1 MSKEESVFGVPPL
14 YPSLPSNPLY
24 THLTPDT
31 PQHSHTLSSQVLAAA
46 DLSTNTCWGELNLW
60 TSGWKNT
67 SAEERE
73 DIRGGGG
80 GGGGWWRRRW
90 WWWGAC
96 VTIRLQTTHN
106 CKLTHWCHLINL
118 LSPDIFLFWHPIG
131 FGCWETFQNPLDEK
145 KKKTWWYSYKQHC
158 FTMVTLKEVGI

>member
-1 MSKEESVFGVPPL
+1 MTSWLEFACVGFPQMFRFSSPETCRLGKMEIFPVDANVFVFFTCQVSFTNSTSLIYICITHQNIRSVTIWKKHFGVSHL
-14 YPSLPSNPLY
+14 YLNLPSNPLY

-73 DIRGGGG
+73 DIRGGG
-80 GGGGWWRRRW
+80 WRRR
-90 WWWGAC
+90 
-96 VTIRLQTTHN
+96 R
-106 CKLTHWCHLINL
+106 
-118 LSPDIFLFWHPIG
+118 
-131 FGCWETFQNPLDEK
+131 
-145 KKKTWWYSYKQHC
+145 
-158 FTMVTLKEVGI
+158 